1 MNTNDSNEQ
10 GIFTTGTKIS
20 DSSAWFLSLI
30 RQFREYRAERK
41 NPTPRAE
48 ITAESD
54 PSALDKLVDPPSQI
68 ASLFSTLKVII
79 HDTFHPRHIE
89 MTATPVEVQD
99 IWSKRENHIP
109 GLLSLLAHV
118 GVVTVLIVVSVMN
131 LKPKIGVET
140 ATLLMEPIQV
150 SLPPSKAV
158 SHGGGGGGTKS
169 PKPVSKGQLPKAA
182 DKQFVPPTPV
192 VVNMAPELAVEP
204 TIVAPQL
211 ANLPRLSNLIP
222 IGDPKG
228 LSGPPS
234 AGPGTGGGMGTGDGH
249 GFGEGNGAGL
259 GPGRGGGTGGGVYQV
274 GGAGGVANPVCP
286 FTPEPNYSDDARKA
300 HIQGTVVL
308 EAIIQKDG
316 SVESNKVLQG
326 LGYGLDEE
334 ARKVL
339 RQWKCTP
346 SKVNGQ
352 PVAVQLKI
360 QINFRLY

>member
-1 MNTNDSNEQ
+1 MKTNDSNEPD
-10 GIFTTGTKIS
+10 IFTTGTSIS
-20 DSSAWFLSLI
+20 DSSAWFLSLG
-30 RQFREYRAERK
+30 RQVREFLKERR

-48 ITAESD
+48 ITAELD

-68 ASLFSTLKVII
+68 LSMFSTMKAVI
-79 HDTFHPRHIE
+79 HDAFHPRHIE

-99 IWSKRENHIP
+99 LWSKKENHIP

-118 GVVTVLIVVSVMN
+118 GVVTALIVLSVMN

-140 ATLLMEPIQV
+140 ASLLMEPITV
-150 SLPPSKAV
+150 SLPPSQAK
-158 SHGGGGGGTKS
+158 SHGGGGGGTKA
-169 PKPVSKGQLPKAA
+169 PTPVSKGQLPKAA

-204 TIVAPQL
+204 TIIAPTL
-211 ANLPRLSNLIP
+211 TNLPRLSNLIP

-234 AGPGTGGGMGTGDGH
+234 AGPGTGAGMGTGDGH
-249 GFGEGNGAGL
+249 GFGAGDGPGL
-259 GPGRGGGTGGGVYQV
+259 GPGRGGGTGGGAYQV
-274 GGAGGVANPVCP
+274 GGAGGVAPPTCPVQV
-286 FTPEPNYSDDARKA
+286 EPNYSDDARKA

-308 EAIIQKDG
+308 DAIIQKDG
-316 SVESNKVLQG
+316 SVEARDVLQK

-339 RQWKCTP
+339 TKWRCTP
-346 SKVNGQ
+346 TKVNGQ